1 MLRALFSRRW
11 LLANLIVLAAL
22 AVLVRLGIWQLDRL
36 EWRRAHNI
44 RVQENQQ
51 APPLQLDAAALEA
64 RALDADF
71 YDMEFRSVVVTG
83 KYLTDDEIVL
93 RNQVWGDEFGTQLGV
108 KLFTPLLIPGT
119 DSAILVERGWI
130 PDAHA
135 ANPVRQAYAVDGAV
149 TVEGWLRRAETD
161 FNINLNPDPTLAP
174 GESRL
179 DAWNH
184 LDLARLDAQTEVD
197 LLPVYLQRA
206 PDEPQS
212 SPPFQLQPS
221 YDLGEGPHLGYAIQ
235 WFIFAAVLALGY
247 PIYVQRQE
255 ADRQSNTE

>member
-36 EWRRAHNI
+36 EWRRAHNA

-51 APPLQLDAAALEA
+51 APPLQLDAG
-64 RALDADF
+64 ALDADF
-71 YDMEFRSVVVTG
+71 YDREFRSVIVTG
-83 KYLTDDEIVL
+83 EYLEADEIVL
-93 RNQVWGDEFGTQLGV
+93 RNQVWGDEFGTRLGV

-119 DSAILVERGWI
+119 DTAILVERGWI
-130 PDAHA
+130 PDADA
-135 ANPVRQAYAVDGAV
+135 TNPARQAYAVDGLV

-161 FNINLNPDPTLAP
+161 FDIKLNPDPTLAP
-174 GESRL
+174 GEERL

-184 LDLARLDAQTEVD
+184 LDLERLDAQTEVN
-197 LLPVYLQRA
+197 LVPVYLQRA
-206 PDEPQS
+206 PEDPQE
-212 SPPFQLQPS
+212 SPPFQLQAS
-221 YDLGEGPHLGYAIQ
+221 FDLGEGPHLGYAIQ
-235 WFIFAAVLALGY
+235 WFLFAAVLALGY

-255 ADRQSNTE
+255 TENQPDIE